1 MWKNFRKKTG
11 PHNMGTLLHYALL
24 AGVVF
29 LAHYL
34 SVNSFFDLEKLTQT
48 NPTIGWSLLFIW
60 YTAFL
65 FVGDEM
71 ISLIIR
77 D

>member
-1 MWKNFRKKTG
+1 MKNFNKLTG
-11 PHNMGTLLHYALL
+11 PHNMGTLIHYALL
-24 AGVVF
+24 TGVVF

-34 SVNSFFDLEKLTQT
+34 STNSFFNLEALTKT
-48 NPTIGWSLLFIW
+48 NPTLGWGLLFLW